1 MGRFRLSL
9 LLHGGGESSIVR
21 RSRKYIVITERKSN
35 FLRSSWSFIW
45 QSVNERLNLQQQK
58 HPIKLFVTSFY
69 QIKKLTCIF
78 IV

>member
-1 MGRFRLSL
+1 MSL

-45 QSVNERLNLQQQK
+45 QSVNERLRIHREVFDDV
-58 HPIKLFVTSFY
+58 HPSVHVVQELFG
-69 QIKKLTCIF
+69 
-78 IV
+78 